1 MTTTLNTTFLPF
13 VDSEESLT
21 FYRDVLGFEL
31 RMDVGKGNMRWL
43 TLGLPGQDDVSLV
56 LEPPALDQGLSD
68 AEREAIKSM
77 MAKGSYA
84 RIILATDD
92 LQGLFEKA
100 VAAGAP
106 VEQEP
111 TTQPYGV
118 RDAALRDPAGNLVRI
133 SEKGSR

>member
-77 MAKGSYA
+77 MDKGSYA

>member
-31 RMDVGKGNMRWL
+31 RMDVGKGTMRWL